1 LSPPCTP
8 ADVER
13 AESLY
18 MDALKA
24 TQDSSALKALKRLG
38 VDVAAYETPD
48 DSPDARSR
56 QPGDALED
64 Q

>member
-1 LSPPCTP
+1 
-8 ADVER
+8 
-13 AESLY
+13 